1 MSLVLLFAVLFVLTF
16 VVLIWLL
23 RPTKA
28 EADIQRRLSSIGK
41 TYGFDTEDT
50 TILRQ
55 EELSSIPLLN
65 DLLQRIPGV
74 LNLRH
79 LIRQAGRSWT
89 VAPVLL
95 GSLVGALVA
104 GWATSMF
111 TPALPLVLLAGV
123 AVGSAPYAYLFLQ
136 RQARLRRFAEMLPG
150 AIDLMSRALRAGHA
164 VTSVIEMVAQETPE
178 PVASEFRTVFEEQNL
193 GLPLREAIVGLSHR
207 VPLEDVHFLATAIIV
222 QKETGGNL
230 AEILDKAAFIMRER
244 MRLKGQV
251 RIYTAQGR
259 LSGWVLCLMPFA
271 MFVLL
276 SLLNPDYERKLWTD
290 PFGMH
295 CVYGGLILMAIGIL
309 VVRKITDVKV

>member
-1 MSLVLLFAVLFVLTF
+1 MSLVLLFAMLFVLTF

-28 EADIQRRLSSIGK
+28 EADFQRQLSSIGK

-65 DLLQRIPGV
+65 DLLQRTPGV

-79 LIRQAGRSWT
+79 LIRQAGRNWT

-104 GWATSMF
+104 GWAASMF
-111 TPALPLVLLAGV
+111 TPALPLVLLVAV
-123 AVGSAPYAYLFLQ
+123 AVGSVPYAYLFLQ
-136 RQARLRRFAEMLPG
+136 RQARLRHFEEVLPS

-164 VTSVIEMVAQETPE
+164 VTFVIEMVSQETAE

-193 GLPLREAIVGLSHR
+193 GLPLRDAIVGLANR
-207 VPLEDVHFLATAIIV
+207 VPLEDVHFLATAILV

-259 LSGWVLCLMPFA
+259 LSGWILCLMPFA
-271 MFVLL
+271 MFLLL
-276 SLLNPDYERKLWTD
+276 SLLNPEYERKLWTD
-290 PFGMH
+290 PLGMH
-295 CVYGGLILMAIGIL
+295 FVYAGLILMAIGIL
-309 VVRKITDVKV
+309 VVRKITNVKV